1 MNALARLIFF
11 KKVLATVGGRLEW
24 SSCGAAPILAKVLF
38 FFKACG
44 FPIFEGYGLTESA
57 GMITLNRPGRVRV
70 GTVGPA
76 MDGIEI
82 KIAEDGEILVKGYTR
97 CAGYWNQPE
106 ATAELFE
113 GGWLH
118 TGDLG
123 AVDGDGFLKI
133 SGRKKEILIT
143 STGKNIT
150 PSNIQTLLKTI
161 PYISEAVVFGE
172 GKTYLTAI
180 VTLDEGKTVEY
191 AQQQDIPF
199 SSFSELTQD
208 PAIVKLIER
217 EIEVKNQELA
227 RIEQIK
233 KFTILEDQFRQDLDE
248 LTPTM
253 KVKRR
258 VIEKRYKDKISTMY
272 DK

>member
-1 MNALARLIFF
+1 MNALARPIFF
-11 KKVLATVGGRLEW
+11 KRVLGTVGGRLEW
-24 SSCGAAPILAKVLF
+24 SSCGSAPIPAKILF
-38 FFKACG
+38 FLKACG
-44 FPIFEGYGLTESA
+44 FSIFEGYGLTESA
-57 GMITLNRPGRVRV
+57 GLITLNRPGRLRI

-76 MDGIEI
+76 MDGLEI
-82 KIAEDGEILVKGYTR
+82 KIAEDSEILVKGYTR
-97 CAGYWNQPE
+97 CAGYWNHPE

-118 TGDLG
+118 TGDIG
-123 AVDGDGFLKI
+123 AMDEEGFLKI
-133 SGRKKEILIT
+133 TGRKKEILIT

-172 GKTYLTAI
+172 GRTYLTAI
-180 VTLDEGKTVEY
+180 LTLDEEKTAEY
-191 AQQQDIPF
+191 AQQHEIPF
-199 SSFSELTQD
+199 NSFPELTQH
-208 PAIVKLIER
+208 PGIVKLIEK
-217 EIEVKNQELA
+217 EIEAKNQDLA

-233 KFTILEDQFRQDLDE
+233 KFTILEDQFRQDRDE

-258 VIEKRYKDKISTMY
+258 VIEQRYKDKITSMY
-272 DK
+272 DT

>member
-1 MNALARLIFF
+1 L
-11 KKVLATVGGRLEW
+11 
-24 SSCGAAPILAKVLF
+24 
-38 FFKACG
+38 
-44 FPIFEGYGLTESA
+44 
-57 GMITLNRPGRVRV
+57 ITLNRPDRLRV

-82 KIAEDGEILVKGYTR
+82 KIAGDGEILVKGYTR
-97 CAGYWNQPE
+97 CAGYRNQPE
-106 ATAELFE
+106 ATVELFE

-123 AVDGDGFLKI
+123 TMDEEGFLNI
-133 SGRKKEILIT
+133 TGRKKEILIT

-161 PYISEAVVFGE
+161 PYISEAVIFGE
-172 GKTYLTAI
+172 GKTYLAAI
-180 VTLDEGKTVEY
+180 VTLDEEKTAEY
-191 AQQQDIPF
+191 AQQHEIPF
-199 SSFSELTQD
+199 SSFSELTQH
-208 PAIVKLIER
+208 PAIVKLIEK

-227 RIEQIK
+227 RVEQIK
-233 KFTILEDQFRQDLDE
+233 QFTILEDQFRQDRDE

-258 VIEKRYKDKISTMY
+258 VIEQRYKDKITAMY